1 MSVSGQMPMQE
12 HGYGHERERGLD
24 HGSMLMPTAIQGH
37 GYGHEHGSMPIP
49 MPMMQGHGSLPLP
62 MQGHVNEHRHG
73 HGPMPVQGSSGQM
86 TQMHNNGSTTFY
98 M

>member
-1 MSVSGQMPMQE
+1 
-12 HGYGHERERGLD
+12 
-24 HGSMLMPTAIQGH
+24 
-37 GYGHEHGSMPIP
+37 
-49 MPMMQGHGSLPLP
+49 MMQGHGSLPLP